1 MSDCTRWL
9 NNADHKTK
17 GGHFP
22 YCQVGDGKRVKRF
35 NFLAWAGHRL
45 PLPCLQRSAA
55 KFQEI
60 TPAGVSPMRNLP
72 KHLTTMNIANH
83 VTIAIV
89 CCAWLASPVA
99 DAGEEMSRE
108 PGPGEKIEPTKIGD
122 DKTTQLLVGTWM
134 HEEKIG
140 DDYEVK
146 QTYAFEK
153 DGSYQMNSVKR
164 IRKEKIE
171 SNVKGQWTVR
181 DGILTLTPTDPKG
194 EANSLYGRFTAYTIL
209 KISDTTFEW
218 QVNWG
223 RSDTSPAVKRTLTIT
238 THKRVK

>member
-1 MSDCTRWL
+1 M
-9 NNADHKTK
+9 
-17 GGHFP
+17 
-22 YCQVGDGKRVKRF
+22 
-35 NFLAWAGHRL
+35 
-45 PLPCLQRSAA
+45 
-55 KFQEI
+55 
-60 TPAGVSPMRNLP
+60 MNLP
-72 KHLTTMNIANH
+72 KHLTTMKITNH
-83 VTIAIV
+83 ITITIV
-89 CCAWLASPVA
+89 CSLLLASLA
-99 DAGEEMSRE
+99 ANAGEEMSRE

-122 DKTTQLLVGTWM
+122 DKTTQLLVGAWM

-140 DDYEVK
+140 DAYEVK
-146 QTYAFEK
+146 QTYTFEK

-164 IRKEKIE
+164 IRKERIE
-171 SNVKGQWTVR
+171 SKEKGQWTVR

-209 KISDTTFEW
+209 KISDTTIEW

>member
-1 MSDCTRWL
+1 M
-9 NNADHKTK
+9 K
-17 GGHFP
+17 
-22 YCQVGDGKRVKRF
+22 
-35 NFLAWAGHRL
+35 
-45 PLPCLQRSAA
+45 
-55 KFQEI
+55 
-60 TPAGVSPMRNLP
+60 
-72 KHLTTMNIANH
+72 IANH
-83 VTIAIV
+83 LTIGIV
-89 CCAWLASPVA
+89 CSVLLASLAA

-108 PGPGEKIEPTKIGD
+108 PRPGEKIEPTKIGD

-146 QTYAFEK
+146 QTHTFEK
-153 DGSYQMNSVKR
+153 DGSYQMNRVSR

-194 EANSLYGRFTAYTIL
+194 EERSLYGRFTAYTIM
-209 KISDTTFEW
+209 KISDTTIEW
-218 QVNWG
+218 QINWG
-223 RSDTSPAVKRTLTIT
+223 HSDASPAVKRTLEIT